1 MDSEKNKKEIKCVVW
16 DLDDT
21 LWHGI
26 LLEDDRICL
35 KEGILE
41 IIKELDRRGII
52 QSIASK
58 NNYGPTMEKLKELH
72 IDHYFIYP
80 EINWNAKSKSIENLY
95 LRLNIGLDS
104 ILFID
109 DQEFERQEVKM
120 AFPQIHCVNADQYK
134 ELLTMP
140 GLNPE
145 FVTGDAQKRRE
156 FYLID
161 LARKEE
167 EQKFIGTPEEFLA
180 TLGLTYHIYEA
191 QEEDIPR
198 AYELLNRTNRL
209 NATNRLYE
217 SDELKSFIAS
227 DNYKLYICALED
239 KFGSYGK
246 IGLALV
252 KIEEQCWHIHQ
263 FAVSCRVISR
273 GAADTFLLFIM
284 REAQKQARYFLADYI
299 LTEKNKQIYLIYKTN
314 GLKEEE
320 KVADKQFIF
329 KHPLLDLKKM
339 PEYITMDH
347 HYCEAEA

>member
-1 MDSEKNKKEIKCVVW
+1 MDSKENKKEIKCVVW
-16 DLDDT
+16 DLDET

-26 LLEDDRICL
+26 LLEDEHVRL
-35 KEGILE
+35 KEGIGE
-41 IIKELDRRGII
+41 IIHELDRRGII
-52 QSIASK
+52 QSLASK
-58 NNYGPTMEKLKELH
+58 NNYGPTMEKLKELQ

-95 LRLNIGLDS
+95 LRLGIGLDS

-109 DQEFERQEVKM
+109 DQEFEREEVKM
-120 AFPQIHCVNADQYK
+120 ALPQIHCVDAAAYQ
-134 ELLTMP
+134 ELLAMP

-145 FVTGDAQKRRE
+145 FITEDAHQRRE

-167 EQKFIGTPEEFLA
+167 EQKFVGTPDEFLA
-180 TLGLTYHIYEA
+180 TLGLTYHIHEA
-191 QEEDIPR
+191 LEEDIPR
-198 AYELLNRTNRL
+198 AYELLHRTNRL
-209 NATNRLYE
+209 NATNRIYE
-217 SDELKSFIAS
+217 PEVLKSFINS
-227 DNYKLYICALED
+227 EKHKLYICALED

-252 KIEEQCWHIHQ
+252 KMEEQCWHMLQ

-273 GAADTFLLFIM
+273 GAADTFLIFIM
-284 REAQKQARYFLADYI
+284 QEAKKHAQYLLADYI
-299 LTEKNKQIYLIYKTN
+299 LTEKNKQIYLIFKQN

-320 KVADKQFIF
+320 KVAEKQFIF

-339 PEYITMDH
+339 PEYLKI
-347 HYCEAEA
+347 EG

>member
-1 MDSEKNKKEIKCVVW
+1 MSSEGNTKEIKCVIW

-21 LWHGI
+21 LWDGI
-26 LLEDDRICL
+26 LLEDDHVQL

-41 IIKELDRRGII
+41 IINELDRRGII
-52 QSIASK
+52 QSLASK

-80 EINWNAKSKSIENLY
+80 EINWNPKSKSIENLY
-95 LRLNIGLDS
+95 LRLNIGLDT

-120 AFPQIHCVNADQYK
+120 ALPQIQCLDAK
-134 ELLTMP
+134 EYEGLLTMP

-145 FVTGDAQKRRE
+145 NITEDAQKRRE
-156 FYLID
+156 FYFID

-167 EQKFIGTPEEFLA
+167 EQKFVGTPEEFLA
-180 TLGLTYHIYEA
+180 TLGLRYHIYEA
-191 QEEDIPR
+191 QEGDIPR
-198 AYELLNRTNRL
+198 AYELLKRTNRL
-209 NATNRLYE
+209 NAANRIYE
-217 SDELKSFIAS
+217 PDELKHFIAS
-227 DNYKLYICALED
+227 DEYKLYICALED

-252 KIEEQCWHIHQ
+252 RIEAECWHVNQ

-273 GAADTFLLFIM
+273 GAADTLLIFIM
-284 REAQKQARYFLADYI
+284 QEAQKHAQYLLADYI
-299 LTEKNKQIYLIYKTN
+299 PTEKNKQIYLIYKTN

-320 KVADKQFIF
+320 KVADRQFIF
-329 KHPLLDLKKM
+329 KHPLWDLKKM
-339 PEYITMDH
+339 PGYIIIDDH
-347 HYCEAEA
+347 HYCEA